1 MTAPDKPDL
10 ARGWLRA
17 ERLLDKE
24 ADRIAT
30 MSDEEFEREMGALPE
45 PAHVPTADEVRVR
58 SAERARELATSED
71 RGRGATVKALPVSKR
86 VSHRMIWLVAAAL
99 GVLVVVGVMRRRE
112 VIAWFK
118 GDNTIGP
125 DLELEKALVQRRADD
140 FRRQGLDACADS
152 RWTICQT
159 KLDEA
164 KTLDPAGEA
173 DGHVKAARQ
182 SIDDARRPAPVL
194 PRTPDTK

>member
-17 ERLLDKE
+17 EKLLDEE

-45 PAHVPTADEVRVR
+45 PAHVPTADELRVR
-58 SAERARELATSED
+58 SAERAREVATSEG
-71 RGRGATVKALPVSKR
+71 RGRGATVKVLPVSKT
-86 VSHRMIWLVAAAL
+86 VSPRMLWLFAAAL
-99 GVLVVVGVMRRRE
+99 GVLVVVGVTKRRE
-112 VIAWFK
+112 VVAWFK

-125 DLELEKALVQRRADD
+125 YPEIEAAPAPRPADD
-140 FRRQGLDACADS
+140 LRRQGLDACAES
-152 RWTICQT
+152 LWTLCEG

-164 KTLDPAGEA
+164 RRLDPAGEA
-173 DGHVKAARQ
+173 DGRVKAARQ
-182 SIDDARRPAPVL
+182 SIDNARHPAPVL
-194 PRTPDTK
+194 PRTPDQK